1 MFHLLFSP
9 SDFQLNKFE
18 KFNFL
23 GNIEFELLDLPL
35 QIFAVNKKINELFQK
50 VEIIVYVFDAFELS
64 KNSSQFNYFENFLN
78 KTQFSEKKSKLFVL
92 IHKMDK
98 LKDEKKQEIL

>member
-23 GNIEFELLDLPL
+23 GNIEFEFLDLPL
-35 QIFAVNKKINELFQK
+35 QIFAVNKKLNELFQK
-50 VEIIVYVFDAFELS
+50 VEIVVYVFDAFDLS
-64 KNSSQFNYFENFLN
+64 KNSSQFHYFENFLN
-78 KTQFSEKKSKLFVL
+78 KTQFLEKKSKLFVL